1 MRLGWLN
8 GGVLRRDVAEALAD
22 EIDLAA
28 LPACPACLFELGWAI
43 ANDHPRPRI
52 TGLVTSTSN
61 WIWWEIE
68 DELRVQLRRLRMR
81 EVLHAEE
88 ALRDLDERG
97 WRSRLVRVLT
107 ERLAGEMAE
116 ELRTRGPLD
125 HHRNGWGA

>member
-1 MRLGWLN
+1 MRS
-8 GGVLRRDVAEALAD
+8 VLRRDVAEALAD

-43 ANDHPRPRI
+43 ASEHAQSRI

-68 DELRVQLRRLRMR
+68 DELRVQVRRLRMR

-107 ERLAGEMAE
+107 ERLGE
-116 ELRTRGPLD
+116 ELANDIRVRG
-125 HHRNGWGA
+125 HGGNGWSA